1 MNIMGYCWA
10 SQAEV
15 GFCLA
20 KPSEVRTPKGL
31 SSLMQVRQSDVRL
44 ATVTKMM
51 RIAQFTIPY
60 GHFVTHH
67 YFVIFNYRPQIYTT
81 HLATSLNTFNIF
93 PYPIPSETK
102 QFHKEMIEIV
112 FSM

>member
-1 MNIMGYCWA
+1 MD
-10 SQAEV
+10 
-15 GFCLA
+15 
-20 KPSEVRTPKGL
+20 TPGLSVARDNSKGL
-31 SSLMQVRQSDVRL
+31 NLVYEQKIPHRAVL
-44 ATVTKMM
+44 H
-51 RIAQFTIPY
+51 TIPY

-67 YFVIFNYRPQIYTT
+67 YFVIFNYRSQIYTT

-112 FSM
+112 FST